1 MIIKYGV
8 SSCVASIMTALCLL
22 VLVVYS
28 YYGLSY
34 VPPVIAKCH
43 IDQQTSFPDSV
54 VILQQL
60 SKQSCIA
67 RRVTLQRQDEAVR
80 VRVL

>member
-1 MIIKYGV
+1 MIIKYGI
-8 SSCVASIMTALCLL
+8 SSCVASIMTGLFLL

-34 VPPVIAKCH
+34 KPPVIAKCH
-43 IDQQTSFPDSV
+43 IDQHTSFPDSV

-60 SKQSCIA
+60 SQQSCIA
-67 RRVTLQRQDEAVR
+67 RRVTLQRQDEGIR